1 MATHSLR
8 LGGLPALQQLAQL
21 EAGAGKTAGSGD
33 ARVAACVWL
42 LSALPRPHL
51 KLLRLQ
57 LREVVAIAGC
67 HRRRRREVDDLGLR
81 VRLPQRGHRRSE
93 VCGSLGGGGG
103 GEQRAANTRTHTD
116 HPSTH
121 MAQ

>member
-21 EAGAGKTAGSGD
+21 RAGAEARQRGQATTEQA
-33 ARVAACVWL
+33 ARVAACAWL

-67 HRRRRREVDDLGLR
+67 RRRRRREVDDLARTGGSMIATLLR
-81 VRLPQRGHRRSE
+81 RRG
-93 VCGSLGGGGG
+93 
-103 GEQRAANTRTHTD
+103 
-116 HPSTH
+116 
-121 MAQ
+121 